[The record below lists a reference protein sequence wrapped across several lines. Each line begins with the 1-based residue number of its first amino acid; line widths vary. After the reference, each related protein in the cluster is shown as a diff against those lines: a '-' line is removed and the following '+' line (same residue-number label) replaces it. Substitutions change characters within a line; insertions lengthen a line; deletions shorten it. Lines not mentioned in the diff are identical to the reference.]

1 MSDEKLE
8 EIVTEYAALAKEDK
22 NIDASALLIN
32 ALEQQNQ
39 NKLSPSIK
47 RWAYLISI
55 GLPPLGLLFA
65 FWFYFSGKDD
75 GKSAGIACL
84 ILTVISGIIS
94 ILLIKAI
101 FSGSGTSPEQIQQI
115 NPADIYQLTQ

>member
-1 MSDEKLE
+1 MADEKLE
-8 EIVTEYAALAKEDK
+8 QIVSEYAELAKDK

-32 ALEQQNQ
+32 ALEQRND
-39 NKLSPSIK
+39 NRIPTNTK

-65 FWFYFSGKDD
+65 AWFYFGDKDD
-75 GKSAGIACL
+75 GKTAAIACI
-84 ILTVISGIIS
+84 ILTVVSSIVG

-101 FSGSGTSPEQIQQI
+101 LSGSGVTPQQLQEI
-115 NPADIYQLTQ
+115 KPTDVYELTQ